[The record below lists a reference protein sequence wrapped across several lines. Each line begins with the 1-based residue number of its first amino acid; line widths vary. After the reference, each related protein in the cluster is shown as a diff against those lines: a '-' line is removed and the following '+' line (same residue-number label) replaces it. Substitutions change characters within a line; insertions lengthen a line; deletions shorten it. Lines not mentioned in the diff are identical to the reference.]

1 MPVRGGTTRR
11 RALFTAEED
20 PHRDALL
27 RLCVATDTRCKAAG
41 MKRMAGIDRLYRRI
55 HVASA
60 LCLAAACTTLAGA
73 QPSTYRVDPDAT
85 LVEYVATALGV
96 IKQRG
101 RFARV
106 RGVIVLDLEAERG
119 QVDFAIDA
127 RSIDS
132 GWSVRDGFLQD
143 EPMLDASHH
152 PAIRFRS
159 TRLVFVAGRLAK
171 IEGALT
177 LRGITRSVELVVTRF
192 ACRRPGDD
200 ANEACEAAAAATIR
214 RSDFDM
220 DSFAPLIG
228 DDVELEFVI
237 VARRSPEPAR

>member
-1 MPVRGGTTRR
+1 MRG
-11 RALFTAEED
+11 L
-20 PHRDALL
+20 
-27 RLCVATDTRCKAAG
+27 
-41 MKRMAGIDRLYRRI
+41 DRLYRRI

-73 QPSTYRVDPDAT
+73 QPSTYRVDPEAT

-96 IKQRG
+96 IKHRG

-106 RGVIVLDLEAERG
+106 RGVIVLNLEAERG
-119 QVDFAIDA
+119 QVGFAIDA

-132 GWSVRDGFLQD
+132 GWSVRDEFVQD

-159 TRLVFVAGRLAK
+159 TRLVFVAGRLTK
-171 IEGALT
+171 IDGALT
-177 LRGITRSVELVVTRF
+177 LRGVTRSVELAVTRL
-192 ACRRPGDD
+192 ACGRPGDD
-200 ANEACEAAAAATIR
+200 ANETCEAAAAAKIR
-214 RSDFDM
+214 RSGFGM
-220 DSFAPLIG
+220 DSFTPLIG

-237 VARRSPEPAR
+237 VARRSPDTAEPAR